1 MQASMQAPTKGNQK
15 LKVGR
20 VDNKRVDRF
29 DMPVHERKSLKFA
42 LADLP
47 ANVARLLVDGYMIAQ
62 CTPKYEN
69 GLAILNFF
77 GEDVEFH
84 RGLLDCDVILQI
96 ECEREKDYTT
106 MPSMRVGFSG
116 AELPQMQDGI
126 YDQKVTIDN
135 KEKTLR
141 YRATGCE
148 FV

>member
-1 MQASMQAPTKGNQK
+1 MKAAQNQK

-42 LADLP
+42 LTDLP
-47 ANVARLLVDGYMIAQ
+47 AKVARLLVDGCVIAQ

-69 GLAILNFF
+69 GMAVLNFF

-84 RGLLDCDVILQI
+84 RGLLDCEVILQI
-96 ECEREKDYTT
+96 ECERETDYTT
-106 MPSMRVGFSG
+106 MPSMRVGFTE
-116 AELPQMQDGI
+116 APLPQLHDSM
-126 YDQKVTIDN
+126 YDQKVMIDN

-141 YRATGCE
+141 YSATGCE